1 MSDRRDGRIFK
12 ALSLLLAYP
21 QAEIRGALPDIRAAV
36 MAEGALPAAV
46 REGLRALI
54 DEWAATPQLDLEER
68 YVTLFDRTRGLSLDL
83 FEHIHGEARDRG
95 QAMVDLKALY
105 RCHGFDLAVPELP
118 DHLPLFLEFLSTRPR
133 AEARALL
140 GRVGHILARL
150 AARLGERES
159 RYAAALEALV
169 ALADERTA
177 AEVTAAPAAADTLD
191 DPNDLAALDRAWAE
205 EAVTFGPAA
214 CPAAGRCPAA
224 GVPRPPAPHRK
235 A

>member
-1 MSDRRDGRIFK
+1 MNDRRDGRIFK

-21 QAEIRGALPDIRAAV
+21 QAEIRAALPDIRAV
-36 MAEGALPAAV
+36 ITAEEALPLPLRQAL
-46 REGLRALI
+46 GLFV
-54 DEWAATPQLDLEER
+54 DEWAAMPQLDLEER

-105 RCHGFDLAVPELP
+105 RRHGFDLAVPELP

-140 GRVGHILARL
+140 GRVGHILERL
-150 AARLGERES
+150 AARLSERQSAYE
-159 RYAAALEALV
+159 AVLKALV
-169 ALADERTA
+169 ALADGATA
-177 AEVTAAPAAADTLD
+177 ADDAAPFPSDALD
-191 DPNDLAALDRAWAE
+191 DPNDFAALDRAWAE

-214 CPAAGRCPAA
+214 CPAAGGCP
-224 GVPRPPAPHRK
+224 GTGMPQSPVPPRK